1 MNKAQKSPSD
11 VDRYIGCQIRL
22 RRTAVGMSQEKLGES
37 IGITFQQVQKYERGM
52 NRVGAARLQS
62 IAHVL
67 GLPIDCFY
75 PSSGTRPHPS
85 ENTTTLFK
93 ITDDED
99 AAKLL
104 DAFAGIKKKGL
115 KKNILELVE
124 RISRL

>member
-1 MNKAQKSPSD
+1 MA
-11 VDRYIGCQIRL
+11 I
-22 RRTAVGMSQEKLGES
+22 GMSQEKLGAS

-75 PSSGTRPHPS
+75 PNSGTQPQPS
-85 ENTTTLFK
+85 ENMKTLFK
-93 ITDDED
+93 VADDED
-99 AAKLL
+99 ATKLL
-104 DAFAGIKKKGL
+104 EAFEGIKKKGL

>member
-1 MNKAQKSPSD
+1 MSKAQRSPSD

-22 RRTAVGMSQEKLGES
+22 RRMAVGMSQEKLGES

-67 GLPIDCFY
+67 GLSIDCFY
-75 PSSGTRPHPS
+75 PNSGTQPQPS
-85 ENTTTLFK
+85 ENMKTLFK
-93 ITDDED
+93 VADDED
-99 AAKLL
+99 ATKLL
-104 DAFAGIKKKGL
+104 EAFASIKKKGL